1 MFGFTVTDGDTDTST
16 GSLTVKVNDDT
27 PVGNTVVNTAATDDD
42 VQLEFAGNANG
53 TGDVADTATA
63 TGGAGSLF
71 TAGADGFKSIS
82 FTPPTLSTNYK
93 DANGVAQ
100 TETVTFGAPSVVN
113 GVTTLTGTSVNNGT
127 VVTLVVNPDGSYT
140 FTQSAPLVHPTSGT
154 TEENLDVVF
163 GFTVT
168 DGDTDTSTGSLT
180 VR

>member
-1 MFGFTVTDGDTDTST
+1 M
-16 GSLTVKVNDDT
+16 
-27 PVGNTVVNTAATDDD
+27 
-42 VQLEFAGNANG
+42 
-53 TGDVADTATA
+53 
-63 TGGAGSLF
+63 
-71 TAGADGFKSIS
+71 
-82 FTPPTLSTNYK
+82 
-93 DANGVAQ
+93 
-100 TETVTFGAPSVVN
+100 TFGAPSVVN

-180 VR
+180 VKVNDDTPVGNTVVNTAATDDECQLEFAGNANGTGDVAEHGDCDGRSWGLCSRPVRTGSSRSASRRRRCRRFTRTPMALRRPRR

>member
-1 MFGFTVTDGDTDTST
+1 MVFGFTVTDGDTDTST

-82 FTPPTLSTNYK
+82 FTPPTLSTVYK

-100 TETVTFGAPSVVN
+100 TETVTFGAPSVAN

-127 VVTLVVNPDGSYT
+127 VVTLVVNRR
-140 FTQSAPLVHPTSGT
+140 LVHFHAVSTAGAS
-154 TEENLDVVF
+154 DV
-163 GFTVT
+163 GD
-168 DGDTDTSTGSLT
+168 DGREPRCG
-180 VR
+180 VRFHRHGRGYRYVDRIADG